1 MEFLDVVR
9 NRRSIRAY
17 GPEQPPSEELE
28 RIIDVARRAPSAGF
42 SQGLDFLVLDDP
54 DAVERFWTLT
64 KNPKRADRPDR
75 GMPPVVIIVFSDPQR
90 YLARYSADDKI
101 EFGLDDLDRWPVRF
115 WDVDGGMASMLL
127 QLAAVDAGLATWFF
141 GIGHGEDAV
150 RREFAVPDDRR
161 MVGVVAIGYR
171 DADETRSGSGVSRQ
185 RRPLSEQLHHNGW

>member
-17 GPEQPPSEELE
+17 GPGRPSFEELE
-28 RIIDVARRAPSAGF
+28 RIVDLARRAPSAGF

-64 KNPKRADRPDR
+64 KNPKRTDRPDR
-75 GMPPVVIIVFSDPQR
+75 GKPPVLIIVLSDPQR

-127 QLAAVDAGLATWFF
+127 QLAAVDAGLATWFL

-150 RREFAVPDDRR
+150 RREFGIPDDRM

-171 DADETRSGSGVSRQ
+171 DADEVPTGSGVSRQ